1 MRSHTT
7 LTTLTLLLLAVTGL
21 DAQETPRARA
31 QEVLPAEVF
40 RQLEAMAGSAE
51 QEGIPGDILFNK
63 ALEGAAKGVPADR
76 LPPAVEAYAVRL
88 REARGAFGPDAPG
101 ALLVAGADALQR
113 GVGEG
118 LLRGLGRERERSP
131 IAVLVLADLVESGV
145 ADERALSLVREAM
158 QRRAR
163 EQQMLDMPA
172 QVRRLMRQG
181 MSATDAAEQV
191 RRALQRG
198 RGGGMTPPVAP
209 GSEPMTRTRRGA
221 GGRG

>member
-1 MRSHTT
+1 MRARTT
-7 LTTLTLLLLAVTGL
+7 LITLALFTLGALGAAGAG
-21 DAQETPRARA
+21 AQESARARA
-31 QEVLPAEVF
+31 QEVLPADVF
-40 RQLEAMAGSAE
+40 RQVDALAGSAE

-76 LPPAVEAYAVRL
+76 LPPAVQAYAGRL
-88 REARGAFGPDAPG
+88 REARVAFGAEAPG

-113 GVGEG
+113 GVRTE
-118 LLRGLGRERERSP
+118 LLRGLGAARERSP
-131 IAVLVLADLVESGV
+131 VAVLVLADLVESGV
-145 ADERALSLVREAM
+145 ADDRALALVREAM

-181 MSATDAAEQV
+181 MSASDAVEQV

-198 RGGGMTPPVAP
+198 RGGATPPVAP
-209 GSEPMTRTRRGA
+209 GSEPTTRTRRGS
-221 GGRG
+221 GG

>member
-1 MRSHTT
+1 MTMIT
-7 LTTLTLLLLAVTGL
+7 LAVLILGAGGL
-21 DAQETPRARA
+21 GAQETPRARA
-31 QEVLPAEVF
+31 QGVLPADVF
-40 RQLEAMAGSAE
+40 RQVDAMAGSAE
-51 QEGIPGDILFNK
+51 QDGIPGDILFNK

-76 LPPAVEAYAVRL
+76 LPPAVQAYALRL
-88 REARGAFGPDAPG
+88 REARMAFGPEVRGPM
-101 ALLVAGADALQR
+101 LVAGADALQR
-113 GVGEG
+113 GVGVE

-145 ADERALSLVREAM
+145 ANDHALGLVREAM

-181 MSATDAAEQV
+181 MSAGDAVEQV

-198 RGGGMTPPVAP
+198 RGGGMIPPVAP
-209 GSEPMTRTRRGA
+209 GSEPMTRTRRGS
-221 GGRG
+221 GG